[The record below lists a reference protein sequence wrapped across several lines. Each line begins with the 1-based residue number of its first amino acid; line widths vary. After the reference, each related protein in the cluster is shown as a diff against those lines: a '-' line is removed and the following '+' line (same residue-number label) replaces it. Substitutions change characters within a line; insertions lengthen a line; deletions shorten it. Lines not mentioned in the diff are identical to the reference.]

1 MEPDRRSILIGAT
14 AALVSACY
22 RDNAEPQSRASGVLP
37 PDYRDIA
44 PEGPRAILDTSRIPP
59 QFKEPP
65 MLARAVA
72 SGRLP
77 PVRNR
82 IGRDPLVIEPLHRIG
97 RYGGTLHRAINGPN
111 DIAGVVRFASG
122 PDSLLYWDHLW
133 TTPRPNIARDFELS
147 SDGRVVTLFL
157 RRGMRWSDGALFTA
171 DDVLFWYEDLY
182 LDRRVVPAPSESL
195 RVGGEDVLVRKVD
208 AQTVQFVAPRPFP
221 LLIELLAS
229 FTDIGGPGFYGRE
242 AMGGFAP
249 RHYLSRFH
257 PKYRSED
264 AIDREARE
272 AGLTNWSIYLKKR
285 FDWTFNPE
293 LPVVAPWRVTAPI
306 NSRNFAM
313 ERNPYSVWV
322 DTEGNQ
328 LPYIDR
334 ISHVLCSGPEAV
346 NFKAAAGQLDF
357 QSRHLLVSNVP
368 FLLANRERSDC
379 DVYLNP
385 SRDTDLGIRINLS
398 YRLDAEIGDLLGDM
412 RFRRA
417 LSLGIDRSEINET
430 FMLGLGIPSASV
442 PTPESRYY
450 PGIEWAGR
458 WAGHDIVTANR
469 LLDEMGLSARDEEGF
484 RLRRDRPDRLRLTC
498 QAFVAHFDF
507 PAVAEMVREHWERI
521 GIDLDTEIVDP
532 TLAIQQSMA
541 GELQLS
547 LQLSGAADPFM
558 NPEYLFPYTP
568 LGVGGASGVEYARW
582 FQTDG
587 NAGERPPDE
596 IVDVME
602 LWRAAR
608 LQGTE
613 RRTAMGRELIRRH
626 VDNVFSIGLVS
637 GGFTYHGVHIRK
649 HDLGNVPRRVVNS
662 QVVRS
667 PANSLPMTFFFA

>member
-1 MEPDRRSILIGAT
+1 MELDRRSMLIGAT

-22 RDNAEPQSRASGVLP
+22 RDGGEPQPGASGVLP
-37 PDYRDIA
+37 PDFRDIA
-44 PEGPRAILDTSRIPP
+44 PEGPRAVLDPSRIPP
-59 QFKEPP
+59 EFREAP
-65 MLARAVA
+65 MLAAAVA
-72 SGRLP
+72 AGRLP
-77 PVRNR
+77 PVRER
-82 IGRDPLVIEPLHRIG
+82 IGRDPLVIEPLREIG

-122 PDSLLYWDHLW
+122 PDSFLYWDHLW
-133 TTPRPNIARDFELS
+133 TTPRPNIARDYALS
-147 SDGRVVTLFL
+147 HDGRVLTLFL
-157 RRGMRWSDGALFTA
+157 RRGMRWSDGAPFSA

-182 LDRRVVPAPSESL
+182 LDRRVVAAPSESL
-195 RVGGEDVLVRKVD
+195 RVDGQDVLVRKVD
-208 AQTVQFVAPRPFP
+208 LGTVQFIAPAPFP

-229 FTDIGGPGFYGRE
+229 FTDIGGPSFYGRE
-242 AMGGFAP
+242 ALGGFAP
-249 RHYLSRFH
+249 KHYLSRFH

-264 AIDREARE
+264 AINREARE
-272 AGLTNWSIYLKKR
+272 AGLANWSIYLKKR

-293 LPVVAPWRVTAPI
+293 LPVVSPWRVTAPI
-306 NSRNFAM
+306 NSRKFGM
-313 ERNPYSVWV
+313 ERNPYSIWV
-322 DTEGNQ
+322 DTDGNQ

-334 ISHVLCSGPEAV
+334 IAHVLCSGPEAV

-368 FLLANRERSDC
+368 FLLATRERSDC
-379 DVYLNP
+379 DVHLNP

-398 YRLDAEIGDLLGDM
+398 YRLDPEIGDLLGDV

-417 LSLGIDRSEINET
+417 LSLGIDRREVNET
-430 FMLGLGIPSASV
+430 FMLGLGLPTASV

-450 PGIEWAGR
+450 PGTEWARR
-458 WAGHDIVTANR
+458 WAVHDVDAANG
-469 LLDEMGLSARDEEGF
+469 LLDEVGLSARDAEGF
-484 RLRRDRPDRLRLTC
+484 RLRRDRSERLRLTC

-568 LGVGGASGVEYARW
+568 VGIGGASGVEFARW
-582 FQTDG
+582 FQTNG
-587 NAGERPPDE
+587 SAGERPPDE
-596 IVDVME
+596 IVEVME

-608 LQGTE
+608 LEGPE
-613 RRTAMGRELIRRH
+613 RRTALGRELIRRH

-649 HDLGNVPRRVVNS
+649 RGLRNVPRRVVNS

-667 PANSLPMTFFFA
+667 PANGLPMTFFFA

>member
-1 MEPDRRSILIGAT
+1 M
-14 AALVSACY
+14 
-22 RDNAEPQSRASGVLP
+22 
-37 PDYRDIA
+37 
-44 PEGPRAILDTSRIPP
+44 
-59 QFKEPP
+59 
-65 MLARAVA
+65 
-72 SGRLP
+72 
-77 PVRNR
+77 
-82 IGRDPLVIEPLHRIG
+82 
-97 RYGGTLHRAINGPN
+97 GTLRRAINGPN

-122 PDSLLYWDHLW
+122 PDSFLYWDHLW
-133 TTPRPNIARDFELS
+133 TTPRPNIAREFEVS
-147 SDGRVVTLFL
+147 RDGRVVTLFL
-157 RRGMRWSDGALFTA
+157 RRGMRWSDGAPFTA
-171 DDVLFWYEDLY
+171 DDILFWYEDLY
-182 LDRRVVPAPSESL
+182 LDRRVVPAPTESL
-195 RVGGEDVLVRKVD
+195 RVGGEDVRVCKVD
-208 AQTVQFVAPRPFP
+208 AEAVQFIAPRPFP

-229 FTDIGGPGFYGRE
+229 FTDIGGPSFYGRH

-257 PKYRSED
+257 PRYRSED
-264 AIDREARE
+264 AINREARE
-272 AGLTNWSIYLKKR
+272 AGLLNWSIYLKKR

-293 LPVVAPWRVTAPI
+293 LPVVSPWQVTVPI
-306 NSRNFAM
+306 NTRRFSMR
-313 ERNPYSVWV
+313 RNPYCIWV

-368 FLLANRERSDC
+368 FLLANRHRSGC
-379 DVYLNP
+379 DVNLNP

-398 YRLDAEIGDLLGDM
+398 YRLDPEIGDLLGDV

-417 LSLGIDRSEINET
+417 LSLGVDRNEVNET
-430 FMLGLGIPSASV
+430 FMLGLGLPSASV
-442 PTPESRYY
+442 PTPDSKYY
-450 PGIEWAGR
+450 PGAEWAQR
-458 WAGHDIVTANR
+458 WAVHDIDAANG

-507 PAVAEMVREHWERI
+507 PAVAEMVREHWQRI

-568 LGVGGASGVEYARW
+568 LGVGGASGVEFARW
-582 FQTDG
+582 FQSNGDV
-587 NAGERPPDE
+587 GERPPDE
-596 IVDVME
+596 IVEVME

-608 LQGTE
+608 VEGTE
-613 RRTAMGRELIRRH
+613 RRTVMAKELIRRH
-626 VDNVFSIGLVS
+626 VENVFSIGLVS
-637 GGFTYHGVHIRK
+637 GGFTYHGIHVRK
-649 HDLGNVPRRVVNS
+649 LNLGNVPRRVLNS

-667 PANSLPMTFFFA
+667 PGNALPMTFFFESR